1 MTTDQPTPGDRA
13 RGRRRP
19 PAVAPWA
26 RTRLRASRGA
36 ALALA
41 LLVLTLTFLAAAL
54 PRELDRYQDQ
64 ALNRTL
70 SAAGATSGIEGTADL
85 GGTYPQGS
93 PAQLA
98 PAALSADG
106 LPLQRDIRPPLIAVR
121 QPADD
126 GVHTLGT
133 DDTLTDSWLPHPSD
147 LPARLNLDWQPD
159 QGAHVRLLSG
169 RLPDDPPPATADLT
183 PLSRFPTLEIAVSAA
198 TAQTLH
204 LRTGSLLHLRPA
216 QADPVELRVVGI
228 YQPLDPGQTYW
239 QAEPGLLQPDLRSTM
254 PPSSGGTPLY
264 YWHFEG
270 LVAAGAGPYLPALG
284 AAQAYWWYPLV
295 PGSLPAGEIGA
306 AQNQLADLTSGV
318 DEAQLQSLPG
328 LPQGVTAVTALPALL
343 SGFSTQSEALSPV
356 LAIGAAGTAGVAAAV
371 LLMVAGLAA
380 DRRGAE
386 IALLRARGG
395 SLPALARRLLRETLV
410 CTTAGAAVGTALA
423 LLLLPTPRR
432 RTALLAAAVVWALA
446 TVSVPLRTLARH
458 RRPRASA
465 RADSL
470 LTARPSR
477 RRTVAELTAV
487 VAAVAA
493 VVSVRRQGVV
503 SGVGIDPLLTGAPLL
518 LALAGALLLL
528 RLYPWPLR
536 AAARPAGRSS
546 GAIGFLGLAR
556 AGRAAGTVALLPLL
570 ALLLALT
577 VGTFGAQVVSG
588 VSDARTQQ
596 AVDQVG
602 ADASLTPSIGR
613 LSAPVVSAAEHSPGV
628 HSATSVQVDLG
639 EELPSAGIIFQLDSV
654 DPAAYSTLARR
665 AGLGALPAALLRYRG
680 SGPVP
685 VLASVRLAAA
695 LGTRPRQ
702 LSTAYGTLLVQ
713 VVATADS
720 SLSDQPGEF
729 LVVPRQALP
738 DRPGNRPQ
746 GVQILLLSGPV
757 KGAALRAAVSGAAG
771 GAEVTVAVASEVEAA
786 AVQAAPQSAGAEH
799 LYLWTVLAAAL
810 LSVLAV
816 LLALLQ
822 AAPGRGALLARL
834 RTMGLT
840 PRQGYRLIM
849 VEALPQLL
857 LGVVAGVGL
866 GLAAVPLF
874 GSALDLSSLVGIPG
888 SDPAAGAV
896 SLRPQLLPLLGPA
909 LGLLALALA
918 VVAVE
923 AAVVGRR
930 QISAELRAGDQR

>member
-1 MTTDQPTPGDRA
+1 MTTDQPTPGDRTE
-13 RGRRRP
+13 GRRRP
-19 PAVAPWA
+19 PSVAPWA

-70 SAAGATSGIEGTADL
+70 SAAGATSGVEGTADL
-85 GGTYPQGS
+85 GGTYPQGT

-98 PAALSADG
+98 PAALAADG
-106 LPLQRDIRPPLIAVR
+106 LPLQRDIRPPLVAVR

-133 DDTLTDSWLPHPSD
+133 DDTLTDAWLPQPSD

-159 QGAHVRLLSG
+159 QAAHVRLLSG
-169 RLPDDPPPATADLT
+169 RLPDDPPPATADTT

-198 TAQTLH
+198 TAQTMH

-216 QADPVELRVVGI
+216 QADPVELRVVGVF
-228 YQPLDPGQTYW
+228 QPLDPGQVYW
-239 QAEPGLLQPDLRSTM
+239 QAEPGLLQADLRSM
-254 PPSSGGTPLY
+254 MPSSGGTPLY

-270 LVAAGAGPYLPALG
+270 LVAAGASPYLPALG

-295 PGSLPAGEIGA
+295 PGSLSAGEVGA

-328 LPQGVTAVTALPALL
+328 LPQGVTVVSALPALL

-371 LLMVAGLAA
+371 LLMAAGLAA

-395 SLPALARRLLRETLV
+395 SLPALARRLLRETLA

-423 LLLLPTPRR
+423 LLLLPAPRWH
-432 RTALLAAAVVWALA
+432 TALLAAATVWALA

-458 RRPRASA
+458 RRQRAST

-493 VVSVRRQGVV
+493 VVSVRRRGVV

-536 AAARPAGRSS
+536 AAARPAGRGS

-577 VGTFGAQVVSG
+577 IGTFGTQVVSG

-602 ADASLTPSIGR
+602 ADASLTPSVGQ
-613 LSAPVVSAAEHSPGV
+613 LPDPVVSAAEHSPGV
-628 HSATSVQVDLG
+628 RSATSVQVDLG

-702 LSTAYGTLLVQ
+702 LGTAYGTLRVQ

-720 SLSDQPGEF
+720 SLSNQPGEF

-738 DRPGNRPQ
+738 DRPGNRPR
-746 GVQILLLSGPV
+746 GLQILLLSGPV

-771 GAEVTVAVASEVEAA
+771 GADVAVAVASEVEAA
-786 AVQAAPQSAGAEH
+786 AVQAAPQSAGAEN

-857 LGVVAGVGL
+857 LGVAAGTGL
-866 GLAAVPLF
+866 GLATVPLF

-896 SLRPQLLPLLGPA
+896 SLRLQPLPLLGPA
-909 LGLLALALA
+909 LGLLALAVA